1 MDLINKVENIKGD
14 DISIE
19 RFLDIF
25 KEKGL
30 IIIIF
35 ILSIPTSMP
44 TPYLSLGGATTPI
57 GLIMM
62 FFGLILLFDSSTDMF
77 PEFILNYKIKKNIII
92 NKKSKSIFTFL
103 DKIKNLFKIK
113 LFEELDTDVLKKKML
128 LLIIVLSIL
137 VAIPLPFTGAIPSM
151 GVTLLTF
158 SYISGN
164 AMLLFIS
171 IIISVIL
178 MLSYVFLLK
187 KMYGYVKG
195 LF

>member
-1 MDLINKVENIKGD
+1 
-14 DISIE
+14 
-19 RFLDIF
+19 
-25 KEKGL
+25 
-30 IIIIF
+30 
-35 ILSIPTSMP
+35 
-44 TPYLSLGGATTPI
+44 
-57 GLIMM
+57 
-62 FFGLILLFDSSTDMF
+62 
-77 PEFILNYKIKKNIII
+77 
-92 NKKSKSIFTFL
+92 
-103 DKIKNLFKIK
+103 
-113 LFEELDTDVLKKKML
+113 ML

-137 VAIPLPFTGAIPSM
+137 VAIPIPFTNAIPSM
-151 GVTLLTF
+151 GITLLTF